1 MDILISSLKSLGYS
15 RTSKSLDSG
24 PLVVHAVAGAGKST
38 ALRKL
43 ILRHPTF
50 TVHTLGVPDKVS
62 IRTRGIQKPGPIPE
76 GNFAILDEYTLDNT
90 TRNSNQA
97 LFADPYQAPEFS
109 LEPHFY
115 LETSFRVPRKVA
127 DLIAGCGFDF
137 ETNSPEEGHLEITGI
152 FKGPLLGKVI
162 AIDEESETTL
172 SRHGVEFVKPCQV
185 TGLEF
190 KVVTIVSAAPIEEIG
205 QSTAF
210 YNAITRSKGLTYVR
224 AGP

>member
-1 MDILISSLKSLGYS
+1 MDILIISLKSLGYS
-15 RTSKSLDSG
+15 RTSRPLDSG

-43 ILRHPTF
+43 IARHPTF

-62 IRTRGIQKPGPIPE
+62 IRTKGIQKPGPIPE
-76 GNFAILDEYTLDNT
+76 GNFAILDEYTLDAT
-90 TRNSNQA
+90 TREAYQA
-97 LFADPYQAPEFS
+97 LFADPYQAPELS

-115 LETSFRVPRKVA
+115 LETSFRTPRKA
-127 DLIAGCGFDF
+127 AALIASCGFDF
-137 ETNSPEEGHLEITGI
+137 ETNSQEDGHLEVTGI

-162 AIDEESETTL
+162 AIDSEAETTL

-185 TGLEF
+185 IGLEF
-190 KVVTIVSAAPIEEIG
+190 PVVTIVSAAPIEEIG
-205 QSTAF
+205 QSTLF

-224 AGP
+224 AGA